1 MPFRCLARITMLLLL
16 VTDVAAQPV
25 PGQPA
30 PDFELADQHGRLH
43 ALEDYRQR
51 WVVLYFYPESG
62 APECTVEACA
72 FRDAVDEFR
81 QLNAQILGISL
92 DSSDRQQAFAEHHR
106 LPFPLLADRDG
117 AVAIAYGVRTHR
129 HGRTVARRQTFLI
142 SPAGKLIKTYT
153 DIVVE
158 AHSQE
163 VLADLEALVRAGAT
177 EPED

>member
-1 MPFRCLARITMLLLL
+1 MLLLL
-16 VTDVAAQPV
+16 AANAAAEPV
-25 PGQPA
+25 PGGPA
-30 PDFELADQHGRLH
+30 PDFELSDQHGRLH

-62 APECTVEACA
+62 APECTAEACA

-81 QLNAQILGISL
+81 QLNAQILAISL
-92 DSSDRQQAFAEHHR
+92 DSTDRQQAFAEHHR

-142 SPAGKLIKTYT
+142 SPAGKLVKRYT
-153 DIVVE
+153 DVVVE
-158 AHSQE
+158 KHSRE
-163 VLADLEALVRAGAT
+163 VLDDLEALVRTGV
-177 EPED
+177 ED